1 MAILPARNAAADA
14 IAWQAVP
21 AAIARGKIV
30 VKKMLQ
36 VQNNRRIVR
45 GLRPRGCFFTEP
57 ISMIRLPAN
66 TNLFALW
73 PRHGADACVLPRG
86 CEGMRYLDT

>member
-1 MAILPARNAAADA
+1 MCSTTPP
-14 IAWQAVP
+14 VEP
-21 AAIARGKIV
+21 KKID
-30 VKKMLQ
+30 VKKVLHL
-36 VQNNRRIVR
+36 QNNRRIVR

-73 PRHGADACVLPRG
+73 PCHGADACVLLRG
-86 CEGMRYLDT
+86 VEHARYLDH